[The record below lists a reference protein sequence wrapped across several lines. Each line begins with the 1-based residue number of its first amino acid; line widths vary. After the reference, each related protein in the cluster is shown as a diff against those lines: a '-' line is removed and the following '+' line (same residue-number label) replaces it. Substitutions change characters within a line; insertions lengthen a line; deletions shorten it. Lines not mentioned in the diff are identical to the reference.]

1 MRSTNNNEQTAAQKW
16 AALFHISDSAFGSHL
31 SLNIFFYPYRK
42 NPTGRG
48 NMRRSMTRRLSLAMA
63 NFAAALL
70 LFLTVKL
77 RGTFAFTGPASS
89 RYLAARDSSAMA
101 VMIRQTTPLFTSS
114 KNEEEAPCEQEV
126 KGGGED
132 EASGPETSLTKPT
145 VFNLRKESLLFDEN
159 AATRQNNNVRRLWLA
174 CQKHLPRVV
183 HGKREGIEPEPL
195 GALYNMLC
203 VRIPAIVAGMVY
215 GFNVSTGHPLIV
227 DLGDGAFE
235 MHPIIVATVLYVLLL

>member
-1 MRSTNNNEQTAAQKW
+1 
-16 AALFHISDSAFGSHL
+16 
-31 SLNIFFYPYRK
+31 
-42 NPTGRG
+42 
-48 NMRRSMTRRLSLAMA
+48 MTRRLSLAMA
-63 NFAAALL
+63 NFSAALL

-145 VFNLRKESLLFDEN
+145 AFTLRKESLQFDNNLMPPVFNLRKESLLFDEN

-174 CQKHLPRVV
+174 CQKPLPRVV

-235 MHPIIVATVLYVLLL
+235 MHPIIVAAVLYVLLL